1 MYHGRGRVSNV
12 RAMDQDAT
20 FAPAVALRVARPV
33 STMFCGDGDQDG
45 LREDTTTRNPTPDL
59 NSPALGRFFSGA
71 AAARHLSDCLAGHI
85 ENPKRP
91 SASLC
96 GTRSGEA
103 AAVPGDVSDPESV
116 QRIVEAAR
124 EAYGP
129 PEILVNNAG
138 FLQQKRFVDLTVEDF
153 DRMIAVHLRG
163 TFLCTSAVLP
173 DMLSRGSGII
183 VNVASQLGQ
192 IGGIELCHYSAAK
205 AGIIG
210 LTKSLARE
218 VSAQGVRVNAVAPG
232 PINTELILGLSEE
245 WQRAKAAELPL
256 GRFGEPAEVAET
268 VAFLVSDGA
277 TLYVGQTLGPNS
289 GDVML

>member
-1 MYHGRGRVSNV
+1 MSMTPEDSRIALVTGAGSGIGRAIAEKLGKDGERVVVN
-12 RAMDQDAT
+12 D
-20 FAPAVALRVARPV
+20 LRGESAEEV
-33 STMFCGDGDQDG
+33 
-45 LREDTTTRNPTPDL
+45 
-59 NSPALGRFFSGA
+59 
-71 AAARHLSDCLAGHI
+71 AARI
-85 ENPKRP
+85 KE
-91 SASLC
+91 SA
-96 GTRSGEA
+96 GEA
-103 AAVPGDVSDPESV
+103 AAAPGDVSDPAA
-116 QRIVEAAR
+116 VEQIMATVR

-138 FLQQKRFVDLTVEDF
+138 FLQQKRFIELTVEDF

-163 TFLCTSAVLP
+163 TFLCTRAVLP
-173 DMLSRGSGII
+173 EMLSRGSGII

-232 PINTELILGLSEE
+232 PINTELILGLSED
-245 WQRAKAAELPL
+245 WQKTKAAELPL
-256 GRFGEPAEVAET
+256 GRFGEPREVAET

-277 TLYVGQTLGPNS
+277 ALYVGQTLGPNS